1 MQLIVKLDQANMR
14 TVRTAWEKHG
24 RPVTVRELLA
34 AEVAAGVQEPARL
47 TEVCATHAGREP

>member
-47 TEVCATHAGREP
+47 TEVCHARRP